1 MAAWVSCTCTKRP
14 AQSLCWWSELM
25 LSTCKCYV
33 WIVQLRS
40 HSSPNQCMWMKSPAL
55 IKESGFQVSS
65 KCCMATRTQHWQ
77 SDRAMNTPL
86 QGKADNLG
94 GKARTELWQKQPSY
108 ISYQSVLMFLVSF
121 GSHHRPGSIN
131 IPMFRQG
138 LRGVWHHRVKKGWT
152 QSCFLSPNHDADHFL
167 VIQWSKA
174 SPTRLVTKVDLEQA
188 TGPQRQVWEMLGC
201 KRAVK

>member
-77 SDRAMNTPL
+77 SDRAFPF
-86 QGKADNLG
+86 QG
-94 GKARTELWQKQPSY
+94 S
-108 ISYQSVLMFLVSF
+108 
-121 GSHHRPGSIN
+121 
-131 IPMFRQG
+131 
-138 LRGVWHHRVKKGWT
+138 
-152 QSCFLSPNHDADHFL
+152 
-167 VIQWSKA
+167 SKERLITWVEK
-174 SPTRLVTKVDLEQA
+174 PERNYDKNNQVTLVTKVSSCSSSRLDLTTALEVLIS
-188 TGPQRQVWEMLGC
+188 PCSDKDLGESDTTE
-201 KRAVK
+201 